1 MKIPER
7 LILTVTSGRSG
18 TKHLSRI
25 LGLLPGVASLH
36 EPEPNFVPEMRGAQ
50 EDPRIAA
57 EFLFQKK
64 IPALAAISHKYY
76 AEISSMWCKGLLQA
90 WLAEAT
96 LPVPDL
102 ILLDRDL
109 RSIALSIFRL
119 DLTPERTHNGR
130 EWYLGPS
137 AKTALLKV
145 GDFQNWSDYQLC
157 YWYALEIEA
166 RKLSLGTLAS
176 VKGGRVVRVDIE
188 KLRSLRTLYSLVRAL
203 DLPRP
208 RLREIYSLMWLLRM
222 KSNTQGSKTWICP
235 YDPSQLAGWEAGVI
249 QDVIANGNRLPA
261 LDHALCEVNR
271 FRTTTTPRPT

>member
-1 MKIPER
+1 M
-7 LILTVTSGRSG
+7 LAVSSGRSG

-36 EPEPNFVPEMRGAQ
+36 EPEPNFVAEMRDAQ
-50 EDPRIAA
+50 DDPCIAT

-64 IPALAAISHKYY
+64 IPALAAITQKYY
-76 AEISSMWCKGLLQA
+76 AEISSLWCKGLLQA
-90 WLAEAT
+90 WLSEPT

-109 RSIALSIFRL
+109 RRIALSIFRL
-119 DLTPERTHNGR
+119 ELTPERTHNGR

-145 GDFQNWSDYQLC
+145 GDFEKWTDYQLC
-157 YWYALEIEA
+157 YWYALEVEA
-166 RKLSLGTLAS
+166 RKLVLGNLAA

-188 KLRSLRTLYSLVRAL
+188 KLRSFRRLYRLVDAL

-208 RLREIYSLMWLLRM
+208 GPRELYSFLWLLGK
-222 KSNTQGSKTWICP
+222 KSNSQGSERWACP
-235 YDPSQLAGWEAGVI
+235 HEQSQLADWEAEVI
-249 QDVIANGNRLPA
+249 QAIIANGNRLPQA
-261 LDHALCEVNR
+261 G
-271 FRTTTTPRPT
+271 

>member
-7 LILTVTSGRSG
+7 FILAVSSGRSG
-18 TKHLSRI
+18 TKHLSCI

-36 EPEPNFVPEMRGAQ
+36 EPEPNFVVEMRGAQ
-50 EDPRIAA
+50 EDPRIAT

-64 IPALAAISHKYY
+64 IPALAAIPHKYY
-76 AEISSMWCKGLLQA
+76 AEISSLWCKGLLQA

-109 RSIALSIFRL
+109 RRIALSIFRL
-119 DLTPERTHNGR
+119 ELTPERTRNGR

-137 AKTALLKV
+137 VKTALLKV
-145 GDFQNWSDYQLC
+145 GDTRKWSDYQLC

-166 RKLSLGTLAS
+166 RKLVLGNLAA
-176 VKGGRVVRVDIE
+176 VKGGRVVRLDIE
-188 KLRSLRTLYSLVRAL
+188 KLRSFRSLYRLVDAL

-208 RLREIYSLMWLLRM
+208 GLREIYSFLWLLRR
-222 KSNTQGSKTWICP
+222 KSNSQGSERWTCP
-235 YDPSQLAGWEAGVI
+235 YDRNQLADWEGEVTQAI
-249 QDVIANGNRLPA
+249 ITNGNRPPQA
-261 LDHALCEVNR
+261 G
-271 FRTTTTPRPT
+271 

>member
-7 LILTVTSGRSG
+7 FMLAVSSGRSG

-36 EPEPNFVPEMRGAQ
+36 EPAPNFVPEMRGAQ
-50 EDPRIAA
+50 DDPRIAT

-64 IPALAAISHKYY
+64 IPALAAITHKYY
-76 AEISSMWCKGLLQA
+76 AEISSLWCKGLLQA
-90 WLAEAT
+90 WLAEPS

-109 RSIALSIFRL
+109 RRIALSIFRL
-119 DLTPERTHNGR
+119 ETTPERTHGGR
-130 EWYLGPS
+130 KWYLGPS

-145 GDFQNWSDYQLC
+145 GDTQKWSDYQLC

-166 RKLSLGTLAS
+166 RKLVLGNLAA

-188 KLRSLRTLYSLVRAL
+188 KLRSFRSLYSLVDAL

-208 RLREIYSLMWLLRM
+208 GLREMYSFLWLLRG
-222 KSNTQGSKTWICP
+222 KSNTQGSERWICP
-235 YDPSQLAGWEAGVI
+235 YDPGQLADWEAEVI
-249 QDVIANGNRLPA
+249 QAIYTNGNRP
-261 LDHALCEVNR
+261 
-271 FRTTTTPRPT
+271 PQ

>member
-50 EDPRIAA
+50 DDPRIATD
-57 EFLFQKK
+57 FLFQKK
-64 IPALAAISHKYY
+64 IPALAVIKQKYY
-76 AEISSMWCKGLLQA
+76 AEISSLWCKGLLQA
-90 WLAEAT
+90 WLAEPS

-109 RSIALSIFRL
+109 RRIALSLFRL
-119 DLTPERTHNGR
+119 ELTPERTHNGR

-145 GDFQNWSDYQLC
+145 GDFQRWSDYQLC
-157 YWYALEIEA
+157 YWYALEVEA
-166 RKLSLGTLAS
+166 RKLVLGNLAA
-176 VKGGRVVRVDIE
+176 VKGGRVVRVNIE
-188 KLRSLRTLYSLVRAL
+188 TLSSLRILYGLVRAL

-208 RLREIYSLMWLLRM
+208 GPGEIYSFLWLLRK
-222 KSNTQGSKTWICP
+222 KSNSQGSERWTCP
-235 YDPSQLAGWEAGVI
+235 HEQNQLADWEAEVI
-249 QDVIANGNRLPA
+249 QATITNGNRPPQA
-261 LDHALCEVNR
+261 G
-271 FRTTTTPRPT
+271 